1 MNKKTVVV
9 SEKLAKN
16 FRGFA
21 AVKGIDFQ
29 ITAGECFGMLGPNG
43 AGKTTTIQMVSC
55 FMPPSAGRLEVFS
68 LPVNEF
74 PRQIKA
80 RLGVCPQEN
89 NLDPDLNVLQNLLVY
104 ARYFNIRKDEALARA
119 EEVLDFTGLSQRRQ
133 SAIDELSGG
142 MKRRLVFGRSLLNR
156 PELLILDEPTGGLD
170 PQGRHQV
177 WEYVAKLK
185 ASGTTFLLT
194 THYMEEA
201 ARLCDRL
208 IVMNEG
214 VIVAEGSPQE
224 LIENLV
230 GRNVIEISNFQDDVE
245 TFLREKKVIYEKTP
259 SRLIIFSKDSERF
272 FNEISQK
279 FCESGCS
286 LRMANLEDV
295 FLKLTGRDLK
305 E

>member
-1 MNKKTVVV
+1 MNKNIVVL
-9 SEKLAKN
+9 SENLVKN
-16 FRGFA
+16 FDGFT

-43 AGKTTTIQMVSC
+43 AGKTTTVRMVSC
-55 FMPPSAGRLEVFS
+55 FQPATSGRLEVFG
-68 LPVNEF
+68 LPANDF

-80 RLGVCPQEN
+80 RLGVCPQED

-104 ARYFNIRKDEALARA
+104 ARYFNIPGREALARA
-119 EEVLDFTGLSQRRQ
+119 EEILNFVGLSQRKK
-133 SAIDELSGG
+133 SAVAELSGG
-142 MKRRLVFGRSLLNR
+142 MKRRLIFGRSILNR

-208 IVMNEG
+208 IVMDEG
-214 VIVAEGSPQE
+214 KIVTEGSPGE
-224 LIENLV
+224 LVKNLA
-230 GRNVIEISNFQDDVE
+230 GRHVIEITDQQADLE
-245 TFLREKKVIYEKTP
+245 PFLKEKGVTYEKTP
-259 SRLIIFSKDSERF
+259 SRLIIFSGDSEPLF
-272 FNEISQK
+272 QEISGK
-279 FCESGCS
+279 FCEAGCS